1 MLQGMRDLGLEF
13 RNQSEPTKMVVISDG
28 DIARNKVGRDRKQF
42 SPLGFNEFD
51 KYLFANKDLL
61 VNTLEYLIN
70 EQGVIQARGKEVK
83 LRLLNTVD
91 AQERKS
97 FWQFLNIGVPLLFL
111 ALFGFTYHLIRR
123 RRFAA

>member
-1 MLQGMRDLGLEF
+1 MNDLGLDF
-13 RNQSEPTKMVVISDG
+13 RKESEPTKMVVISDG
-28 DIARNKVGRDRKQF
+28 DIARNRVGRDGKNF

-51 KYLFANKDLL
+51 KYLFSNKDLL

-70 EQGVIQARGKEVK
+70 EEGVIQARGKEVK
-83 LRLLNTVD
+83 LRLLDTVE
-91 AQERKS
+91 AKERKG

-111 ALFGFTYHLIRR
+111 ALFGFAYNFIRR